1 MENGDTRAAQK
12 AWRMRGFEDTRMFT
26 RLKGWR
32 GCRKAIK
39 MRFFFAALLYLGFL
53 QFGAASAPGDTARLR
68 LLFAGDIMGHDSQIE
83 SATIKKDSFY
93 DYSPCFEYVEP
104 MLQAADLAIGN
115 LEVTLPG
122 KPPYTG
128 YPRFR
133 SPDDLALALRYAGF
147 DLLVTA
153 NNHSND
159 AGREGVI
166 HTIDALNNLFFL
178 HTGTFQ
184 SAAEKDAFYP
194 LVVYKGVFKIVFLNY
209 TYGTNG
215 LPTKAPVIVNE
226 INETEI
232 EKDMAV
238 ARALQPDF
246 IIAVMHW
253 GNEYQRQESE
263 DQRKLAL
270 KLFEW
275 GADLVVG
282 AHPHVAQPVKT
293 YELERDGR
301 TENFVVAYSLG
312 NFISAQKKEH
322 TDGGLVFEVELAK
335 NIEEN
340 TAWIN
345 DHSYTLVWRYI
356 RRETDG
362 GKTFLT
368 IPVSAFEGEDNPL
381 GLPEEDRKAMLK
393 FARSTRALMGQ
404 YQSRERKPS
413 FNEIVQP
420 TANR

>member
-1 MENGDTRAAQK
+1 MRTEDARVYLPLGDK
-12 AWRMRGFEDTRMFT
+12 VWGMR
-26 RLKGWR
+26 
-32 GCRKAIK
+32 RKVVEI
-39 MRFFFAALLYLGFL
+39 RIGLISLFFLGL
-53 QFGAASAPGDTARLR
+53 VQTGAAIAVADTAKLK
-68 LLFAGDIMGHDSQIE
+68 LLFVGDIMGHDSQIE

-93 DYSPCFEYVEP
+93 DYSPCFQYVEP
-104 MLQAADLAIGN
+104 LLRGADLAIGN

-128 YPRFR
+128 YPQFR

-159 AGREGVI
+159 SGKDGVI
-166 HTIDALNNLFFL
+166 HTIDALDNLFFL

-184 SAAEKDAFYP
+184 SAAEKGAFYP

-215 LPTKAPVIVNE
+215 LPTRAPVIVNE

-246 IIAVMHW
+246 IIPILHW

-263 DQRKLAL
+263 DQRKLAQ
-270 KLFEW
+270 KLFQW

-293 YELERDGR
+293 YDLERAGQPK
-301 TENFVVAYSLG
+301 NFVVAYSLG
-312 NFISAQKKEH
+312 NFISAQRKEH
-322 TDGGLVFEVELAK
+322 TDGGLIFEVELAK
-335 NIEEN
+335 NIEDN
-340 TAWIN
+340 SAWIN
-345 DHSYTLVWRYI
+345 DHTYTLVWRYI
-356 RRETDG
+356 RKETGG

-381 GLPEEDRKAMLK
+381 GLPDEDRKAMLK
-393 FARSTRALMGQ
+393 FARSTRDLMSR
-404 YQSRERKPS
+404 YQSRERKPALT
-413 FNEIVQP
+413 EIIQP
-420 TANR
+420 TTNR